1 MLNGMGL
8 EAIQGY
14 DRNGLL
20 GNYFNKDLGEDLSVV
35 EREEREKY
43 ERERR
48 ELARRQAEMETEIV
62 KVRSPAYEW

>member
-1 MLNGMGL
+1 MGL

-14 DRNGLL
+14 DGNGLL

-43 ERERR
+43 KRERR
-48 ELARRQAEMETEIV
+48 IELARNPVEMETDVVVEV
-62 KVRSPAYEW
+62 KSPAYEW